1 MPATFILRTDK
12 SEGYATLYAR
22 IQNRVPK
29 INIRVSTGVEVD
41 IREWNK
47 SLTGAKALTAFRN
60 GKGKDLFIK
69 LDAISAMVDALIKN
83 GVAITSDMAKE
94 RIHKIVYAEQIA
106 AEKERAEAEAKALEE
121 EQATNFNDFIVQFI
135 HECETGKR
143 KKKGG
148 TTNVS
153 PGTVKSYKGFHS
165 QFKAYQEAR
174 LRVVD
179 FADLTIEFYNDFRLF
194 LSLIHISEP
203 TRRS

>member
-69 LDAISAMVDALIKN
+69 LDAISAMVML
-83 GVAITSDMAKE
+83 
-94 RIHKIVYAEQIA
+94 
-106 AEKERAEAEAKALEE
+106 L
-121 EQATNFNDFIVQFI
+121 
-135 HECETGKR
+135 
-143 KKKGG
+143 
-148 TTNVS
+148 
-153 PGTVKSYKGFHS
+153 
-165 QFKAYQEAR
+165 
-174 LRVVD
+174 
-179 FADLTIEFYNDFRLF
+179 
-194 LSLIHISEP
+194 
-203 TRRS
+203 